1 MHTPL
6 IASLIPD
13 FVLKDYFLGSKGIL
27 NLSKILKTRNMKY
40 LLLASS
46 AILTLTV
53 ASSCGKSVEACANFN
68 EAAYLENDT
77 ISLDASCSENVDTY
91 LWEPQA
97 GLQMLGGGNA
107 ATERFIVLPLTG
119 SLSRTIDL
127 TVSNSKS
134 SKKISKSAVVL

>member
-1 MHTPL
+1 LTTNL
-6 IASLIPD
+6 EK
-13 FVLKDYFLGSKGIL
+13 LKQ
-27 NLSKILKTRNMKY
+27 MKY
-40 LLLASS
+40 LFLASV
-46 AILTLTV
+46 ALLTLTFV
-53 ASSCGKSVEACANFN
+53 SSCRKKVDACANFN
-68 EAAYLENDT
+68 ESAYLVNDT

-97 GLQMLGGGNA
+97 GLQMLGSGNA
-107 ATERFIVLPLTG
+107 VAERFIVLPLAS

>member
-1 MHTPL
+1 
-6 IASLIPD
+6 
-13 FVLKDYFLGSKGIL
+13 
-27 NLSKILKTRNMKY
+27 MKY

-46 AILTLTV
+46 AILALTV

>member
-1 MHTPL
+1 
-6 IASLIPD
+6 
-13 FVLKDYFLGSKGIL
+13 
-27 NLSKILKTRNMKY
+27 MKY

-77 ISLDASCSENVDTY
+77 IYLDASCSENVDTY